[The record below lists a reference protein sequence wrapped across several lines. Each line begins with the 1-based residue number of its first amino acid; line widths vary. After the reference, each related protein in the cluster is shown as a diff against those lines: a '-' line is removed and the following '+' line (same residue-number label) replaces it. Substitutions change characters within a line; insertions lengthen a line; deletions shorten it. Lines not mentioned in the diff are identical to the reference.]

1 MKIEALLDK
10 KEAREIAILKKVLL
24 VGGRIEDTELLEYLG
39 VSKAAF
45 ESDLTELTYYLKPYE
60 KDCSLFYDG
69 RWVEL
74 KLADHFS
81 IDKIIDDYLQG
92 SLKFQLIDYL
102 FQHQE
107 FTIAQLTTK
116 FMISESSLFRKIK
129 EVNQLLRE
137 FDLKIKNGQLKG
149 EELQIRY
156 FYFQLYWFLTPYE
169 VHLKK
174 TMALQNV
181 RLIKALEQALAV
193 SFDEYSQLKLS
204 LWLTISKKRLNVQSK
219 VFQALRE
226 KGRSY
231 EKDPLYKTLR
241 SFSLRYLSR
250 YPLEIDEDES
260 MLHFVFLMSMSVLS
274 ETDFNNYSLIR
285 GRRTPT
291 SLADT
296 FVLEHVILYYRPQ
309 KFFPTL
315 EKKIFYYFSQIH
327 SRLYFFKGELELFD
341 RENIWQKEQQLSS
354 HHLSAFS
361 AILLEKSLACFDAQ
375 YEAGNSLHEWSL
387 VKYLSALAIIDF
399 EIVGETRIGID
410 LKMDDLYKEVLT
422 QVLILSLKNVNG
434 LHVEAYNSQHK
445 YDLVITNVTNSGS
458 YRNEKAVYVLSEAG
472 SAYDIQQ
479 IKARIRQLHG
489 RSLEG

>member
-1 MKIEALLDK
+1 MRIEALLDK
-10 KEAREIAILKKVLL
+10 KEAREITILKSVLL
-24 VGGRIEDTELLEYLG
+24 AGGRMEDTALLEYLG

-45 ESDLTELTYYLKPYE
+45 ESDLTELTYYLKPYQQE
-60 KDCSLFYDG
+60 CSLFYDG
-69 RWVEL
+69 RWVILE
-74 KLADHFS
+74 LADHFS
-81 IDKIIDDYLQG
+81 INKIIDDYLQE
-92 SLKFQLIDYL
+92 SLKFQLLDYL

-129 EVNQLLRE
+129 EVNQLLQE

-156 FYFQLYWFLTPYE
+156 FYFQLYWFLTPYAT
-169 VHLKK
+169 HLNK
-174 TMALQNV
+174 TMTLQNV
-181 RLIKALEQALAV
+181 RIIKALEQALSV

-204 LWLTISKKRLNVQSK
+204 LWLTISKKRLNIRPK
-219 VFQALRE
+219 VFKVLRE
-226 KGRSY
+226 KGQSY
-231 EKDPLYKTLR
+231 EQDPFYKSLR

-274 ETDFNNYSLIR
+274 EVDFNHYSLIR

-309 KFFPTL
+309 KFFPAL

-341 RENIWQKEQQLSS
+341 RDNIWQKEQQLSS
-354 HHLSAFS
+354 HHLAAFS
-361 AILLEKSLACFDAQ
+361 EVLLEKSLACFDER
-375 YEAGNSLHEWSL
+375 YEVGNSLHEWSL
-387 VKYLSALAIIDF
+387 VKYLSALAIVDF

-410 LKMDDLYKEVLT
+410 LKMDSLYKEVLT

-434 LHVEAYNSQHK
+434 LHVEAYNPRHT
-445 YDLVITNVTNSGS
+445 YDLVVTNVVNAGS

-479 IKARIRQLHG
+479 IKTRIRQLHG
-489 RSLEG
+489 NNLE